1 VLIGMSCP
9 AGWVRLSDDVL
20 VAKGYRLVQRDQ
32 QFLLAENMRDWLPAW
47 DPVWLVISAVAGLDT
62 SGLHARRRTGG
73 AGRAGYDP
81 EMLLTLLIWAWAHG
95 VRSSRVIERL
105 CQRDVAFRI
114 ICGGDGPDH
123 VTISRFRADATEAM
137 AELFSQVLVL
147 CARLGMGQLGVV
159 ALDSV
164 KIASDASLSA
174 NRGEEGLRKAAAEQA
189 EADVERRARQ
199 LAAAAAAEHA
209 ATDAEE
215 DALYGLDR
223 RGDEVPEELRDPR
236 SRVARI
242 AQALDELAADNAKR
256 EAKGQATREAK
267 GETKREA
274 QRAAAAEHKCR
285 REQDKQ
291 ARRAA
296 QLEAFR
302 RRREQRAIAPMGL
315 PPIEIRVEILTQNLA
330 EARARHRAKIDRY
343 NAGANRGRRP
353 VPVEQAYR
361 VTRVK
366 AALERAIAAEQAAHQ
381 RAQAAQAAQQRV
393 HAQPAATLV
402 VDKPVADP
410 PPADTRKREPK
421 RNITDPQSRMMP
433 LRRGGWLQGY
443 NCQAVTSS
451 DGVIIATSV
460 GNNPSDA
467 TAFTEMMDKAAAAA
481 ALIDAHRPAAPAT
494 GIRVLLADAGYLS
507 NDNLTAPG
515 PDRLIA
521 VGKHR
526 ELTAAA
532 REHPTAGPPPP
543 GATPI
548 EAMAH
553 RLRTPDGHALYSQ
566 RGHIAETP
574 FAHAKHNLGFRRFTS
589 RGTKRATAEFSFH
602 ALVHNLFK
610 AIGTAHLAPAAC

>member
-1 VLIGMSCP
+1 M
-9 AGWVRLSDDVL
+9 
-20 VAKGYRLVQRDQ
+20 AKGYRLVERDQ
-32 QFLLAENMRDWLPAW
+32 QFLLPENMRDWLPAW
-47 DPVWLVISAVAGLDT
+47 DPVWLVISVVAGLDT
-62 SGLHARRRTGG
+62 SGLHAKRRTGG

-81 EMLLTLLIWAWAHG
+81 DMLLTLLIWAWAHG
-95 VRSSRVIERL
+95 LRSSRVIERL

-114 ICGGDGPDH
+114 ICGGDRPDH
-123 VTISRFRADATEAM
+123 VTISRFRAGAAGAM

-164 KIASDASLSA
+164 KIASDVSLGAHRS
-174 NRGEEGLRKAAAEQA
+174 EEGLRKDAAEQA
-189 EADVERRARQ
+189 EADIDRRARE

-215 DALYGLDR
+215 DARYGPDR
-223 RGDEVPEELRDPR
+223 RGDELPEELLDPR
-236 SRVARI
+236 SRTARI
-242 AQALDELAADNAKR
+242 AQALAELAADNAKR
-256 EAKGQATREAK
+256 EAKGQTIREAQ
-267 GETKREA
+267 GQSKREA
-274 QRAAAAEHKCR
+274 HRAAVAERKR
-285 REQDKQ
+285 GREREKR
-291 ARRAA
+291 ARRTA

-302 RRREQRAIAPMGL
+302 RRREHRAIAPMGL
-315 PPIEIRVEILTQNLA
+315 SPVEIRVEILTQNLA
-330 EARARHRAKIDRY
+330 EARARHQAKIDRY
-343 NAGANRGRRP
+343 NAGARRGRRP
-353 VPVEQAYR
+353 VPIEQAYR

-366 AALERAIAAEQAAHQ
+366 AALERAIAAGQAARR
-381 RAQAAQAAQQRV
+381 RARAVQDAHQRV
-393 HAQPAATLV
+393 HAQPAATMVL
-402 VDKPVADP
+402 DKQVTDTPA
-410 PPADTRKREPK
+410 ADTRNREPK

-467 TAFTEMMDKAAAAA
+467 TAFTEMIDKAVAAA
-481 ALIDAHRPAAPAT
+481 ALIDAHRPAAAAT
-494 GIRVLLADAGYLS
+494 GIGVLLADAGYLS
-507 NDNLTAPG
+507 ADNLTARG

-526 ELTAAA
+526 ELAAAA

-553 RLRTPDGHALYSQ
+553 RLRTPDGHALYTQ

-574 FAHAKHNLGFRRFTS
+574 FAHAKHNLGFRRFTA
-589 RGTKRATAEFSFH
+589 RGIKRATAEFSFH
-602 ALVHNLFK
+602 ALVHNFFK
-610 AIGTAHLAPAAC
+610 AIGTGHLTPAAC